1 MEGREKYLARQAEKS
16 RPFFTKSYE
25 GMTSRDDV
33 RDFARSYQGQNYNR
47 IKDLQVQLPNMD
59 RNDPR
64 VQELKQRRRFHNRF
78 GKDMMGEVLA
88 MSPQAVRD
96 DYVQMSG
103 DVRRA
108 NKPVFN
114 KMYPFTGLAMD
125 YMDAGGLPGIL
136 AQTGA
141 SFLENVSDFGKG
153 LFEKKGITGA
163 VDTNEADMQNYA
175 AQTFPMG
182 APIDRHPGT
191 KVEGI
196 EYNLSGTPG
205 DIKSEVIYSPNAPT
219 YYDRAKVFD
228 FDTDPNQPYVAP
240 DNYVEEDFGAFADRF
255 MPIERDSNREA
266 GIMSQY
272 STNFI
277 GPRDDPNRRPTMADV
292 AGPRLI
298 DRGLFPFPN
307 YNDNQVDIIP
317 LPYGGRGE
325 MPQIADFGSGDF
337 YSDMRE
343 GFQRGEREKQLLERI
358 KEDEFYNRG
367 R

>member
-16 RPFFTKSYE
+16 RPFYTKSYE
-25 GMTSRDDV
+25 GMTSRDDI
-33 RDFARSYQGQNYNR
+33 REFARSPYGQNYNR
-47 IKDLQVQLPNMD
+47 IQDLQVQLPNMD

-78 GKDMMGEVLA
+78 GKDIMGDVLA

-96 DYVQMSG
+96 DYVKMSG

-114 KMYPFTGLAMD
+114 KMYPFTGAAMD
-125 YMDAGGLPGIL
+125 YIDAGGLPGII

-141 SFLENVSDFGKG
+141 SFLENVSDFGRG
-153 LFEKKGITGA
+153 LFEKKGITGN
-163 VDTNEADMQNYA
+163 VDTNEEEMQDYA
-175 AQTFPMG
+175 AQTFGFDGTTRPYPQQDFFVDAETFRERDVDIPRMDDDVGDFYEYDKDDNIVMSPDRPM
-182 APIDRHPGT
+182 P
-191 KVEGI
+191 
-196 EYNLSGTPG
+196 
-205 DIKSEVIYSPNAPT
+205 
-219 YYDRAKVFD
+219 FD
-228 FDTDPNQPYVAP
+228 
-240 DNYVEEDFGAFADRF
+240 
-255 MPIERDSNREA
+255 DSNREA

-272 STNFI
+272 PGTNFI
-277 GPRDDPNRRPTMADV
+277 GPRDNPNRRPTMADV

-298 DRGLFPFPN
+298 DRGLFPSPG
-307 YNDNQVDIIP
+307 YNANQVDIMP

-343 GFQRGEREKQLLERI
+343 GFQRGEREKQLLRRI
-358 KEDEFYNRG
+358 QEDEFYNRG

>member
-16 RPFFTKSYE
+16 RPFYTKSYE
-25 GMTSRDDV
+25 GMTSRDDI
-33 RDFARSYQGQNYNR
+33 REFARSPYGQNYNR
-47 IKDLQVQLPNMD
+47 IQDLQVQLPNMD

-78 GKDMMGEVLA
+78 GKDIMGDVLA

-96 DYVQMSG
+96 DYVKMSG

-114 KMYPFTGLAMD
+114 KMYPITGAAMD
-125 YMDAGGLPGIL
+125 YIDAGGLPGII

-141 SFLENVSDFGKG
+141 SFLENVSDFGRG
-153 LFEKKGITGA
+153 LFEKKGITGN
-163 VDTNEADMQNYA
+163 VDTNEEEMQDYA
-175 AQTFPMG
+175 TQTFG
-182 APIDRHPGT
+182 FDGT
-191 KVEGI
+191 TRPYPQQDFFVDAETFR
-196 EYNLSGTPG
+196 ERDV
-205 DIKSEVIYSPNAPT
+205 DIPRMDDDV
-219 YYDRAKVFD
+219 
-228 FDTDPNQPYVAP
+228 
-240 DNYVEEDFGAFADRF
+240 GAFYEYDKDDNIVMSPDRP
-255 MPIERDSNREA
+255 MPFDDSNREA

-272 STNFI
+272 PGTNFI
-277 GPRDDPNRRPTMADV
+277 GPRDNPNRRPTMADV

-298 DRGLFPFPN
+298 DRGLFPSPN
-307 YNDNQVDIIP
+307 YNANQVDIMP

-343 GFQRGEREKQLLERI
+343 GFQRGEREKQLLRRI
-358 KEDEFYNRG
+358 QEDEFYNRG

>member
-16 RPFFTKSYE
+16 RPFYTKSYE
-25 GMTSRDDV
+25 GMTSRDDI
-33 RDFARSYQGQNYNR
+33 REFARSPYGQNYNR
-47 IKDLQVQLPNMD
+47 IQDLQVQLPNMD

-78 GKDMMGEVLA
+78 GKDIMGDVLA

-96 DYVQMSG
+96 DYVKMSG

-114 KMYPFTGLAMD
+114 KMYPFTGAAMD
-125 YMDAGGLPGIL
+125 YIDAGGLPGII

-141 SFLENVSDFGKG
+141 SFLENVSNFGKG
-153 LFEKKGITGA
+153 LFEKKGITGN
-163 VDTNEADMQNYA
+163 VDTNEEEMQDYA
-175 AQTFPMG
+175 AQTFGFDGTTRPYPQQDFFVDAETFRDRDVDIPRMDDDVGDFYEYDKDDNIVMSPDRPM
-182 APIDRHPGT
+182 P
-191 KVEGI
+191 
-196 EYNLSGTPG
+196 
-205 DIKSEVIYSPNAPT
+205 
-219 YYDRAKVFD
+219 FD
-228 FDTDPNQPYVAP
+228 
-240 DNYVEEDFGAFADRF
+240 
-255 MPIERDSNREA
+255 DSNREA

-272 STNFI
+272 PGTNFI
-277 GPRDDPNRRPTMADV
+277 GPRDNPNRRPTMADV

-298 DRGLFPFPN
+298 DRGLFPSPG
-307 YNDNQVDIIP
+307 YNNNQVSIMP

-343 GFQRGEREKQLLERI
+343 GFQRGEREKQLLRRI
-358 KEDEFYNRG
+358 QEDEFYNRG

>member
-16 RPFFTKSYE
+16 RPFYTKSYE
-25 GMTSRDDV
+25 GMTSRDDI
-33 RDFARSYQGQNYNR
+33 REFARSPYGQNYNR
-47 IKDLQVQLPNMD
+47 IQDLQVQLPNMD

-78 GKDMMGEVLA
+78 GKDIMGDVLA

-96 DYVQMSG
+96 DYVKMSG

-114 KMYPFTGLAMD
+114 KMYPFTGAAMD
-125 YMDAGGLPGIL
+125 YIDAGGLPGII

-141 SFLENVSDFGKG
+141 SFLENVSDFGRG
-153 LFEKKGITGA
+153 LFEKKGITGN
-163 VDTNEADMQNYA
+163 VDTNEEEMQDYA
-175 AQTFPMG
+175 TQTFGFDGTTRPFPQQDFFVDAETFRERDVDIPRMDDDVGDFYEYDKDDNIVMSPDRPM
-182 APIDRHPGT
+182 P
-191 KVEGI
+191 
-196 EYNLSGTPG
+196 
-205 DIKSEVIYSPNAPT
+205 
-219 YYDRAKVFD
+219 FD
-228 FDTDPNQPYVAP
+228 
-240 DNYVEEDFGAFADRF
+240 
-255 MPIERDSNREA
+255 DSNREA

-272 STNFI
+272 PGTNFI
-277 GPRDDPNRRPTMADV
+277 GPRDNPNRRPTMADV

-298 DRGLFPFPN
+298 DRGLFPSPG
-307 YNDNQVDIIP
+307 YNNNQVSIMP

-343 GFQRGEREKQLLERI
+343 GFQRGEREKQLLRRI
-358 KEDEFYNRG
+358 QEDEFYNRG

>member
-16 RPFFTKSYE
+16 RPFYTKSYE
-25 GMTSRDDV
+25 GMTSRDDI
-33 RDFARSYQGQNYNR
+33 REFARSPYGQNYNR
-47 IKDLQVQLPNMD
+47 IQDLQVQLPNMD

-78 GKDMMGEVLA
+78 GKDIMGDVLA

-96 DYVQMSG
+96 DYVKMSG

-114 KMYPFTGLAMD
+114 KMYPITGAAMD
-125 YMDAGGLPGIL
+125 YIDAGGLPGII

-141 SFLENVSDFGKG
+141 SFLENVSDFGRG
-153 LFEKKGITGA
+153 LFEKKGITGN
-163 VDTNEADMQNYA
+163 VDTNEEEMQDYA
-175 AQTFPMG
+175 AQTFGFDGTTRPYPQQDFFVDAETFRERDVDIPRMDDDVGDFYEYDKDDNIVMSPDRPM
-182 APIDRHPGT
+182 P
-191 KVEGI
+191 
-196 EYNLSGTPG
+196 
-205 DIKSEVIYSPNAPT
+205 
-219 YYDRAKVFD
+219 FD
-228 FDTDPNQPYVAP
+228 
-240 DNYVEEDFGAFADRF
+240 
-255 MPIERDSNREA
+255 DSNREA

-272 STNFI
+272 PGTNFI
-277 GPRDDPNRRPTMADV
+277 GPRDNPNRRPTMADV

-298 DRGLFPFPN
+298 DRGLFPSPG
-307 YNDNQVDIIP
+307 YNNNQVSIMP

-343 GFQRGEREKQLLERI
+343 GFQRGEREKQLLRRI
-358 KEDEFYNRG
+358 QEDEFYNRG

>member
-16 RPFFTKSYE
+16 RPFYTKSYE
-25 GMTSRDDV
+25 GMTSRDDI
-33 RDFARSYQGQNYNR
+33 REFARSPYGQNYNR
-47 IKDLQVQLPNMD
+47 IQDLQVQLPNMD

-78 GKDMMGEVLA
+78 GKDIMGDVLA

-96 DYVQMSG
+96 DYVKMSG

-114 KMYPFTGLAMD
+114 KMYPFTGAAMD
-125 YMDAGGLPGIL
+125 YIDAGGLPGII

-141 SFLENVSDFGKG
+141 SFLENVSDFGRG
-153 LFEKKGITGA
+153 LFEKKGITGN
-163 VDTNEADMQNYA
+163 VDTNEEEMQDYA
-175 AQTFPMG
+175 TQTFGFDGTTRPFPQQDFFVDAETFRERDVDIPRMDDDVGDFYEYDKDDNIVMSPDRPM
-182 APIDRHPGT
+182 P
-191 KVEGI
+191 
-196 EYNLSGTPG
+196 
-205 DIKSEVIYSPNAPT
+205 
-219 YYDRAKVFD
+219 FD
-228 FDTDPNQPYVAP
+228 
-240 DNYVEEDFGAFADRF
+240 
-255 MPIERDSNREA
+255 DSNREE

-272 STNFI
+272 PGTNFI
-277 GPRDDPNRRPTMADV
+277 GPRDNPNRRPTMADV

-298 DRGLFPFPN
+298 DRGLFPSPN
-307 YNDNQVDIIP
+307 YNANQVDIMP

-343 GFQRGEREKQLLERI
+343 GFQRGEREKQLLRRI
-358 KEDEFYNRG
+358 QEDEFYIRG

>member
-1 MEGREKYLARQAEKS
+1 MEGREKYLTRQAEKS
-16 RPFFTKSYE
+16 RPFYTKSYE
-25 GMTSRDDV
+25 GMTSRDDI
-33 RDFARSYQGQNYNR
+33 REFARSPYGQNYNR
-47 IKDLQVQLPNMD
+47 IQDLQVQLPNMD

-78 GKDMMGEVLA
+78 GKDIMGDVLA

-96 DYVQMSG
+96 DYVKMSG

-114 KMYPFTGLAMD
+114 KMYPITGAAMD
-125 YMDAGGLPGIL
+125 YIDAGGLPGII

-153 LFEKKGITGA
+153 LFEKKGITGN
-163 VDTNEADMQNYA
+163 VDTNEEEMQDYA
-175 AQTFPMG
+175 TQTFGFDGTTRPFPQQDFFVDAETFRERDVDIPRMDDDVGDFYEYDKDDNIVMSPDRPM
-182 APIDRHPGT
+182 P
-191 KVEGI
+191 
-196 EYNLSGTPG
+196 
-205 DIKSEVIYSPNAPT
+205 
-219 YYDRAKVFD
+219 FD
-228 FDTDPNQPYVAP
+228 
-240 DNYVEEDFGAFADRF
+240 
-255 MPIERDSNREA
+255 DSNREA

-272 STNFI
+272 PGTNFI
-277 GPRDDPNRRPTMADV
+277 GPRDNPNRRPTMADV

-298 DRGLFPFPN
+298 DRGLFPSPG
-307 YNDNQVDIIP
+307 YNANQVDIMP

-343 GFQRGEREKQLLERI
+343 GFQRGEREKQLLRRI
-358 KEDEFYNRG
+358 QEDEFYNRG

>member
-153 LFEKKGITGA
+153 LFEKKGITGN
-163 VDTNEADMQNYA
+163 VDTDEEEMQDYA
-175 AQTFPMG
+175 AQTFGFDGTNRPYPQQDFPITYPQDKPIGNTFTQDGGNKYFNNLTPEELAFVMG
-182 APIDRHPGT
+182 QTDTIADEDMNVPVP
-191 KVEGI
+191 
-196 EYNLSGTPG
+196 
-205 DIKSEVIYSPNAPT
+205 
-219 YYDRAKVFD
+219 FD
-228 FDTDPNQPYVAP
+228 
-240 DNYVEEDFGAFADRF
+240 
-255 MPIERDSNREA
+255 DSNREA

-272 STNFI
+272 PRTNFI
-277 GPRDDPNRRPTMADV
+277 GPRDNPNRRPTMADV

-298 DRGLFPFPN
+298 DRGLFPSPG
-307 YNDNQVDIIP
+307 YNNNQVSIMP

-325 MPQIADFGSGDF
+325 MPQMADFGSGDF

-343 GFQRGEREKQLLERI
+343 GFQRGEREKQLLRRI
-358 KEDEFYNRG
+358 QEDEFYNRG